1 MSGLI
6 DENVDDRIKKW
17 MDNLLDRI
25 IDKRPKNG
33 YLLTSSNKKVFF
45 SKLGHLFKKIEFF
58 EKNFRNNSW
67 RSIRKVIS

>member
-1 MSGLI
+1 MSGLV

-25 IDKRPKNG
+25 IDKRQKNG

-45 SKLGHLFKKIEFF
+45 FKIGPF
-58 EKNFRNNSW
+58 
-67 RSIRKVIS
+67 I